1 MFFYL
6 FSVGSLGRSDL
17 GTSDSD
23 LSEESLLSV
32 EDLRLLERRLSL
44 GRLVDFV
51 LDKPW

>member
-1 MFFYL
+1 MFFHL

-23 LSEESLLSV
+23 LSEERLLSV
-32 EDLRLLERRLSL
+32 EDLRLLERRL